1 MPFKVAGAT
10 RQRIVLTARGI
21 EALRAEDI
29 AYRVPDTRTVG
40 LAVRVAPNGT
50 KTWDLAFRIRG
61 TGKVKRLSLG
71 RTTDLVLEAA
81 RARATELTSAAR
93 TGRDLLAEEEA
104 DRAAEAARVMVSSVI
119 ESYVRRRVAGQLRTA
134 KEIESR
140 LRRALSSLASRP
152 ACEIRRRDIRALLDE
167 VADAGYLR
175 EAEKRRQ
182 SIGAMF
188 RWAVSQDLID
198 SNPADGLASYG
209 TSPPRD
215 RVLAPDEIRV
225 LWPWLCNP
233 DEPDSPTDILRLE
246 LLLGARCGE
255 IGGMQVGEIDQGSWL
270 WTLPSSRSKN
280 KRPRVTPLVGIAREI
295 VERRLA
301 MTHQE
306 ALFATERGSPFTS
319 SNVGSFLLNRADR
332 LPIEKFT
339 THDLR
344 RTVATQLV
352 EMGVALDV
360 VAAVIGHEAGGR
372 DTRTLVRHYVRTSLV
387 ERKRTVLSSWDQR
400 LRDIVSGEFSPTS
413 KVHELAAA

>member
-1 MPFKVAGAT
+1 MGVEATGAT
-10 RQRIVLTARGI
+10 REKTVLTVRSI
-21 EALRAEDI
+21 DALRPEEV
-29 AYRVPDTRTVG
+29 AYRVPDARTTG
-40 LAVRVAPNGT
+40 LAVRVAPNGI

-61 TGKVKRLSLG
+61 TGRVKRLSLG
-71 RTTDLVLEAA
+71 RTTDLGLEAA
-81 RARATELTSAAR
+81 RDRAMELTSAAR

-104 DRAAEAARVMVSSVI
+104 DRAAKAARVTVSSVI
-119 ESYVRRRVAGQLRTA
+119 DSYIKRRVAGRLRTA

-140 LRRALSSLASRP
+140 LRRSLSSLASRP
-152 ACEIRRRDIRALLDE
+152 ASEIRRRDIRALLDE
-167 VADAGYLR
+167 VADVGYLR

-215 RVLAPDEIRV
+215 RVLSFEEIRD
-225 LWPWLCNP
+225 LWLWLSQP
-233 DEPDSPTDILRLE
+233 YEPQTPADLLKLE

-255 IGGMQVGEIDQGSWL
+255 IGGMQASEIDQASWL
-270 WTLPSSRSKN
+270 WTLPASRSKN
-280 KRPRVTPLVGIAREI
+280 KRPRVTPLVGLAREI
-295 VERRLA
+295 VEKRLA
-301 MTHQE
+301 AAPQQL
-306 ALFATERGSPFTS
+306 LFTREPGSAFTS
-319 SNVGSFLLNRADR
+319 SSAGAYLLNRAKR

-387 ERKRTVLSSWDQR
+387 ERKRNVFSSWDQR
-400 LRDIVSGEFSPTS
+400 LREIVAGD
-413 KVHELAAA
+413 KVGPDSSVHLFAA